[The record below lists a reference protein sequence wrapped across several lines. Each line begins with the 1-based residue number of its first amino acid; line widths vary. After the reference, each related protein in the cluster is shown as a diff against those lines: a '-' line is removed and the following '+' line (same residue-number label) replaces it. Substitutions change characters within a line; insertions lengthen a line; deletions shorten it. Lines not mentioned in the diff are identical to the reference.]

1 VLGHLLIRG
10 LSSHRSLSFIEM
22 ALIHMV
28 IFRAGS
34 ALRL

>member
-22 ALIHMV
+22 VLIHTV
-28 IFRAGS
+28 TFRADS